1 MLFVCLPGELAE
13 QEEKEPHLRSS
24 PPSKEGE
31 IVCAA
36 TLIEF
41 SMLSEFQLVENV
53 NFSSFISFR
62 FVLSWQTCG

>member
-13 QEEKEPHLRSS
+13 QEEKEPRLRSS

-36 TLIEF
+36 TLIDF
-41 SMLSEFQLVENV
+41 SMLSEFQLV
-53 NFSSFISFR
+53 
-62 FVLSWQTCG
+62 